1 MSQSRRVSA
10 LGADAHFTNVP
21 KQTERINMKI
31 NSRTGRPVN
40 VVDITKCKGFKPEV
54 LSQLDQPEVWQRDLS
69 VVLEYVIAHSDFDDV
84 YDGATW
90 QDFPL
95 DARACEFIEDALD
108 RLRPHVLK
116 WRGDGSGRIDRILRG
131 GVPTSNPKHVE
142 AFEQWVGALGS
153 LYGLIAAHCL
163 DGRMKVSKN
172 NTLTVEANCA
182 CGDLSPRTKV
192 LKYLRYGAED
202 GLLNLI
208 RYAKQ
213 SDSIKKL
220 IDATTDKVK
229 AEFAARG
236 EPWPANVRVQSW
248 LAECDSCNP
257 DASVSIERL
266 VFINTDT
273 EEPFAETY
281 VHDMSVEPDKSDE
294 ELIEHYGQDAIDKV
308 LSGMLDEHCQ
318 PAQIAPEHRLAMFRA
333 VIKIIE
339 QQHGPLH

>member
-1 MSQSRRVSA
+1 
-10 LGADAHFTNVP
+10 
-21 KQTERINMKI
+21 MKI
-31 NSRTGRPVN
+31 NSITGRPVN
-40 VVDITKCKGFKPEV
+40 VVDITKCLGFKPEV
-54 LSQLDQPEVWQRDLS
+54 LSQLDQPEAWKRDLS
-69 VVLEYVIAHSDFDDV
+69 VVVEYVIAHSDFDDV

-108 RLRPHVLK
+108 RLRPQVLK
-116 WRGDGSGRIDRILRG
+116 WRSDGSGRINRILRG
-131 GVPTSNPKHVE
+131 GVPTSNPKHLEV
-142 AFEQWVGALGS
+142 FEQWVGALGS

-163 DGRMKVSKN
+163 DGKMKVSED

-182 CGDLSPRTKV
+182 FGDLSPRTKV

-236 EPWPANVRVQSW
+236 KPWPTNVRVQTWTDGCNS
-248 LAECDSCNP
+248 CDP
-257 DASVSIERL
+257 DAALTVERL
-266 VFINTDT
+266 IFIDTDT

-281 VHDMSVEPDKSDE
+281 VHDTSSQPEGSNKELVEQ
-294 ELIEHYGQDAIDKV
+294 YGQDVIDKV
-308 LSGMLDEHCQ
+308 LGSMLDETGQ
-318 PAQIAPEHRLAMFRA
+318 PAQIPPEHRLGIFRA
-333 VIKIIE
+333 AIKAIE
-339 QQHGPLH
+339 QQRGSAH

>member
-1 MSQSRRVSA
+1 
-10 LGADAHFTNVP
+10 
-21 KQTERINMKI
+21 MKI
-31 NSRTGRPVN
+31 NSKTGRPVN
-40 VVDITKCKGFKPEV
+40 VVDITKCAGFKPEV
-54 LSQLDQPEVWQRDLS
+54 LSQLDQPEAWQRDLS

-90 QDFPL
+90 QNFPL

-108 RLRPHVLK
+108 RLRPQVLK

-131 GVPTSNPKHVE
+131 GIPTSNPKHVE
-142 AFEQWVGALGS
+142 VFEQLVGALGS
-153 LYGLIAAHCL
+153 LYGLIAAHYL

-182 CGDLSPRTKV
+182 FGDLSPRTKV

-202 GLLNLI
+202 GLLNCI

-220 IDATTDKVK
+220 IDATTNKVK

-248 LAECDSCNP
+248 IAECDSCNA
-257 DASVSIERL
+257 DATASVERL
-266 VFINTDT
+266 VFINSDT
-273 EEPFAETY
+273 NEPFAETY
-281 VHDMSVEPDKSDE
+281 VHDTSSQPADSDE
-294 ELIEHYGQDAIDKV
+294 ELVEQYGQDVIDK
-308 LSGMLDEHCQ
+308 LLGSMLDETGQ
-318 PAQIAPEHRLAMFRA
+318 PAQIPPEHRLGIFRA
-333 VIKIIE
+333 AIKAIE